1 MCIALSY
8 QITFDVFVM
17 VMLLAN
23 AVNRP
28 YRESSEI
35 LENLRKDGIKFLA
48 VSTYSSHGKHRLM
61 TSGKQA
67 LLTIRSINFVLTIF
81 SKVNAHT
88 SPLPSPFLV

>member
-1 MCIALSY
+1 MRIPPSY

-48 VSTYSSHGKHRLM
+48 VSTYNSSGKDRLM
-61 TSGKQA
+61 Q
-67 LLTIRSINFVLTIF
+67 LENRHF
-81 SKVNAHT
+81 
-88 SPLPSPFLV
+88 

>member
-1 MCIALSY
+1 MCIAPSY

-48 VSTYSSHGKHRLM
+48 VSTYNSPGKD
-61 TSGKQA
+61 
-67 LLTIRSINFVLTIF
+67 
-81 SKVNAHT
+81 
-88 SPLPSPFLV
+88 